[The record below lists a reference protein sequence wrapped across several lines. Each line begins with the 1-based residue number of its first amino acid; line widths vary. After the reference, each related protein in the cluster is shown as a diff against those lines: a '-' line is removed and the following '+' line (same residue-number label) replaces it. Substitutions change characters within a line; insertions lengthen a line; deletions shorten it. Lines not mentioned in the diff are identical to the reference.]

1 MCRPWHQFFLVHLNS
16 VCLNIP
22 VDKVPL
28 IWSYITLYILGYQL
42 SFLLTF
48 SLNIYACNRYM
59 VGQKVCKLLQKHKQ
73 TFWTTQYLVYT
84 NLYNKTEEK
93 MATHSCILAWEI
105 PWTEEP
111 SRLQFT
117 GSHMTKSEWFLT
129 FLKYCLQWWLK
140 QLTATYPRLKFS
152 SLYLYS

>member
-1 MCRPWHQFFLVHLNS
+1 MIFIIIL
-16 VCLNIP
+16 
-22 VDKVPL
+22 
-28 IWSYITLYILGYQL
+28 LYW
-42 SFLLTF
+42 
-48 SLNIYACNRYM
+48 

-117 GSHMTKSEWFLT
+117 GSHMTKVT
-129 FLKYCLQWWLK
+129 
-140 QLTATYPRLKFS
+140 
-152 SLYLYS
+152 